1 MKVESITVSGLQ
13 FASAMCVIVAAA
25 AGGAGWATKVSVQ
38 LDTIQKEVSEIK
50 AELKDLKA
58 TDGAHER
65 HLDRL
70 DGQCCP
76 KRTGQVF
83 KTEMPAIISEQRM
96 RVKCY
101 ASQAVPT
108 GGWI

>member
-1 MKVESITVSGLQ
+1 MRVESITFSSLQ
-13 FASAMCVIVAAA
+13 FTSAVGVVAVAVF
-25 AGGAGWATKVSVQ
+25 GGAAWATRVSVQ
-38 LDTIQKEVSEIK
+38 LDHIQREVSEIK
-50 AELKDLKA
+50 AELKGLKA
-58 TDGAHER
+58 TDSIHER

-83 KTEMPAIISEQRM
+83 KPQMPAILSEQRM
-96 RVKCY
+96 RVKCV
-101 ASQAVPT
+101 AAPAVPT

>member
-1 MKVESITVSGLQ
+1 MRVESITISSLQ
-13 FASAMCVIVAAA
+13 FTSALGVVAVAVF
-25 AGGAGWATKVSVQ
+25 GGAAWATKVSFQ

-50 AELKDLKA
+50 SDLKDLKA
-58 TDGAHER
+58 TDVLHDR

-96 RVKCY
+96 RVRCVV
-101 ASQAVPT
+101 APAVPT